1 MKALLKTYALDTLT
15 ETELVELPNDY
26 DGDPYGDT
34 VPFCIGSN
42 QALEL
47 LDS

>member
-1 MKALLKTYALDTLT
+1 MKALLKTYTLDTLT
-15 ETELVELPNDY
+15 DTELVELPNDY
-26 DGDPYGDT
+26 DGDPHGGT

-42 QALEL
+42 QALEI